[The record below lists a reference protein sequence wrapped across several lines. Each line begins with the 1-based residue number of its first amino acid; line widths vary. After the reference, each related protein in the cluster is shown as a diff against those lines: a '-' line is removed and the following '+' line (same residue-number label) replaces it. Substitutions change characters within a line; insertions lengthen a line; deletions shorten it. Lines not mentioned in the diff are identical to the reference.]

1 MSRGTFLIVFISFKF
16 PFKCSAIVRFRLQ
29 VFLRKKSIKEH
40 IRICQVKARL
50 SLIEDGMN
58 EEEAALAVEPP
69 LNGVENSDGI
79 TENILDSSM
88 EDEASSTMKLK
99 KFSIRLKRFWYIEL
113 AVEKGCRAVLMPK
126 NRNFKPKPIW

>member
-1 MSRGTFLIVFISFKF
+1 
-16 PFKCSAIVRFRLQ
+16 
-29 VFLRKKSIKEH
+29 
-40 IRICQVKARL
+40 
-50 SLIEDGMN
+50 MN

-69 LNGVENSDGI
+69 LNAVENSDGI

-126 NRNFKPKPIW
+126 NRNVKPKPIW